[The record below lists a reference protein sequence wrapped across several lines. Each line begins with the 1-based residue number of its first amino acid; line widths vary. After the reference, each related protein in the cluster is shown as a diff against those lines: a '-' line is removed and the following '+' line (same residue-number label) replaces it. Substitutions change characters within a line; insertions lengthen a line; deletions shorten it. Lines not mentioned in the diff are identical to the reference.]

1 MGKDKIAEI
10 AGTIPEGGIL
20 IPETLAPKFG
30 RDKAVE
36 PRRERGECKDGE
48 ENPFLAGS
56 GPLKPRRNDRDD
68 EIDAY
73 QRIHEPQMAGYRRK
87 VERHHH
93 QRFQGFTP
101 CHGAPQGGKN
111 GIQDKEY
118 YKWRKNAKEAA
129 TVELTHRHVTADRD
143 KEEGGDNHKQ
153 GDGDAAEESVID
165 RDPQTVGF
173 IGYLGDW
180 THVVK
185 HLAGMNQ
192 HNQETGC
199 HTDVIDKCNAFF
211 HSSYCFADVSCTR
224 GKM

>member
-1 MGKDKIAEI
+1 
-10 AGTIPEGGIL
+10 
-20 IPETLAPKFG
+20 
-30 RDKAVE
+30 
-36 PRRERGECKDGE
+36 
-48 ENPFLAGS
+48 
-56 GPLKPRRNDRDD
+56 
-68 EIDAY
+68 
-73 QRIHEPQMAGYRRK
+73 MAGYRMK

-93 QRFQGFTP
+93 HRFQGFTP
-101 CHGAPQGGKN
+101 CHGAPKGGKN

-129 TVELTHRHVTADRD
+129 TVELTHRHVSADRD

-173 IGYLGDW
+173 TGYLGDW

-192 HNQETGC
+192 HHQETGC